1 VAPYYL
7 SIAFCQLSTNPLAC
21 QKFCLEYF
29 GYFASIFIGLLLGLL
44 GGGGSILSI
53 PILVYL
59 FGIDAVTA
67 SAYSLFIVGTTSFAG
82 AVPKYRDHLVN
93 IRTGFLFGIPSIITI
108 FLTRKFII
116 PAIPDVLFQVG
127 EFTFTKRFLLLGLFA
142 LLMVLASIPMIRGRR
157 DIQPHRKKFQTILMI
172 IEGTLIGFLTG
183 LVGAG
188 GGFLIIPALV
198 LLTGL
203 PMKTAAGT
211 SLFIIAINSL
221 TGFMGDVL
229 NRSMDWQFLITLTAI
244 AIVGVHF
251 GNVLSK
257 KIPGIKLKKAFGWF
271 TLAMGWW
278 ILIRE
283 TVL

>member
-1 VAPYYL
+1 LPK
-7 SIAFCQLSTNPLAC
+7 II
-21 QKFCLEYF
+21 LEYL
-29 GYFASIFIGLLLGLL
+29 GYGASIFIGLLLGLL

-59 FGIDAVTA
+59 FQIDAVTA

-82 AVPKYRDHLVN
+82 AIPKYRDHLVN
-93 IRTGFLFGIPSIITI
+93 IRTGFLFGIPSLITI
-108 FLTRKFII
+108 FITRKFIV
-116 PAIPDVLFQVG
+116 PAIPTLLFEHNG
-127 EFTFTKRFLLLGLFA
+127 FLFTKRLLLLGIFA
-142 LLMVLASIPMIRGRR
+142 ILMVLASVPMIRGRR
-157 DIQPHRKKFQTILMI
+157 EIMPSRKKFQTVLII

-229 NRSMDWQFLITLTAI
+229 NTSMDWKFLLTITAI
-244 AIVGVHF
+244 AIVGVHI
-251 GNVLSK
+251 GNVLSR
-257 KIPGIKLKKAFGWF
+257 KIPGIKLKKVFGWF
-271 TLAMGWW
+271 TLAMGCW
-278 ILIRE
+278 ILVKE
-283 TVL
+283 TIL